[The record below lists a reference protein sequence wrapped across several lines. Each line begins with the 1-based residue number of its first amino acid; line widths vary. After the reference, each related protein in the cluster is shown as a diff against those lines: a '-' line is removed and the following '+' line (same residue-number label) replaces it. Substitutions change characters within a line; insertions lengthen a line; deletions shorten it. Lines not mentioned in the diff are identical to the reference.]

1 MRRAAFLARVN
12 CTKIIDEGVDLD
24 GRALAPGQKSDV
36 IKAGSEALQS
46 ASRRYLPS
54 GWGGKVFRR

>member
-36 IKAGSEALQS
+36 IKAGSVGATVSVSERSQI
-46 ASRRYLPS
+46 
-54 GWGGKVFRR
+54 

>member
-46 ASRRYLPS
+46 ASRRYLR
-54 GWGGKVFRR
+54 GLRW